1 MEPGGHSFLHLHHLP
16 SSLELFLCLD
26 VVSTVCPHACLS
38 LSHDAASIAASEAA
52 DVSDSLVAWGD
63 VLAIMLVH
71 VEANEGLDA
80 ILLHQSTN
88 LIELWIVDCRVYHF
102 LTLLLLLVLIPLKL
116 RQIAKLG

>member
-1 MEPGGHSFLHLHHLP
+1 M
-16 SSLELFLCLD
+16 D
-26 VVSTVCPHACLS
+26 VISTVCPHARLG

-88 LIELWIVDCRVYHF
+88 LIELWIVDCCVYHF